1 MNLSKGF
8 RDGTLLAGIL
18 DDALSRWVYD
28 IRVSPTIFQEGG
40 YRFSFFSREER
51 RMHIH
56 VHHGNGEAKFWLEPE
71 IELAVNYGLNSRRL
85 SVALDLIRRH
95 EDEIRTAWKA
105 YFRG

>member
-1 MNLSKGF
+1 
-8 RDGTLLAGIL
+8 
-18 DDALSRWVYD
+18 
-28 IRVSPTIFQEGG
+28 
-40 YRFSFFSREER
+40 
-51 RMHIH
+51 MHIH